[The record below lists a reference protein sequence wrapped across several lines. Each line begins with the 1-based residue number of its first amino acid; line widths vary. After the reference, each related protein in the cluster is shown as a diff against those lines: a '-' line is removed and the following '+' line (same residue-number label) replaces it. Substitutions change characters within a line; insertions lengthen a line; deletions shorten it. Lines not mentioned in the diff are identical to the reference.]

1 VQRIL
6 RTTIT
11 LGLALGFTL
20 AGSGFASAADC
31 VPSTGCVPKENGVG
45 AWWADSISKGQCA
58 GQSDQDWKVFY
69 RTDNSYWLRAD
80 INKIRFGAADWS
92 KVNWPWPIGAT
103 QAQADDIQP
112 PGITLCFGS
121 HFSEDDLKGT
131 YVRLQP

>member
-1 VQRIL
+1 VTPPQRSPL
-6 RTTIT
+6 VTIT
-11 LGLALGFTL
+11 GMHVDLALEQL
-20 AGSGFASAADC
+20 EIVAVQLDESAA
-31 VPSTGCVPKENGVG
+31 
-45 AWWADSISKGQCA
+45 
-58 GQSDQDWKVFY
+58 
-69 RTDNSYWLRAD
+69 L

-103 QAQADDIQP
+103 QTQADDIQP